1 MLVLEE
7 FRRLKR
13 AILGSFSSV
22 RAHGTYEHHL
32 QSDSNER
39 RTCPEQARQNSFGQP
54 AAIISNPVHE
64 SFQHAGI
71 LVASSNTE
79 RNASLAYTRSFI
91 LPRGC
96 EREDETTAQRKPYS
110 CQALNDDSPRESQ
123 SFSIGGS
130 GSQLTYVIR
139 SGGYRKKSSG
149 GSVVRRPTRSRC
161 C

>member
-39 RTCPEQARQNSFGQP
+39 RTCPEQARQSSFGQP

-110 CQALNDDSPRESQ
+110 CQALALTRESQ

-130 GSQLTYVIR
+130 HLTHVIR

>member
-110 CQALNDDSPRESQ
+110 CQALNDSPRESQ

-130 GSQLTYVIR
+130 GSHLTHVIR